1 MARIDVRNE
10 HKTMKEVEK
19 TPTFLL
25 FDVRKSQLLDIEFT
39 PELDER
45 DGDRLERR
53 VHQILK
59 DHKFN

>member
-10 HKTMKEVEK
+10 HKTLKEVEK

-25 FDVRKSQLLDIEFT
+25 VDVRKSQLLDIEFT
-39 PELDER
+39 PELDDR
-45 DGDRLERR
+45 DGDRLEQL
-53 VHQILK
+53 VLQILR